1 MAHAAMLSGMPGV
14 AVAMDLVDVADVEES
29 LAAHGVRYVSTL
41 VGPDE
46 EATIGSRTPR
56 SLAMAFAA
64 KECVMKL
71 LEVGDEAVDWR
82 SIELRPR
89 GKRAWD
95 VDLSGAAATLAD
107 RRGIASISVSVG
119 ATSSVATAVAVAE
132 PSGER

>member
-1 MAHAAMLSGMPGV
+1 MLSGMPGV